1 MSGSVLCIFVFIVKF
16 YMKDEEVRILN
27 YMVFCI
33 GFICCKFC
41 LKDEEIEKEKIV
53 VELEEKENDN
63 LGFFL
68 DEENEN

>member
-41 LKDEEIEKEKIV
+41 LKEEEIEKEKMV
-53 VELEEKENDN
+53 VEFEEKENDN